1 MKKLSEYQN
10 EEAIDLLADILDPV
24 AMVLADKEVSKIMK
38 SGAPKLKVVQYLLKH
53 HQKEVIEV
61 LARLEGQDVSEY
73 KCNVL
78 TLPRVLLEIMNDEEL
93 NAFFQSQVQS
103 LDENAST
110 SVTANTEEAEE
121 K

>member
-1 MKKLSEYQN
+1 MKKLSEYKN

-24 AMVLADKEVSKIMK
+24 AMVLADKEVSKLMK
-38 SGAPKLKVVQYLLKH
+38 SGVPKLKVVQYLLKNH
-53 HQKEVIEV
+53 KSEVIQI
-61 LARLEGQDVSEY
+61 LATLEGQDVSEY
-73 KCNVL
+73 QCNVL
-78 TLPRVLLEIMNDEEL
+78 TLPKVLLEIMNDEEL

-103 LDENAST
+103 SDENAST

>member
-10 EEAIDLLADILDPV
+10 EEALDLLADIIDPV
-24 AMVLADKEVSKIMK
+24 AMILADGEIAKQVK
-38 SGAPKLKVVQYLLKH
+38 GGVPKLKVVQYLLKN
-53 HQKEVIEV
+53 HQTEVIKV
-61 LARLEGQDVSEY
+61 LARLEGQEVEEY
-73 KCNVL
+73 KCNIL
-78 TLPRVLLEIMNDEEL
+78 TLPKVLLEIMNDEEL

-103 LDENAST
+103 TDENASI